1 MVLQSY
7 LLPKSVVIGETKKM
21 GAGYDT
27 SNFKNHIAVCRQHES
42 EQKRANTSQRDLKLM
57 FLQSSWLGNQR
68 DHPGSL
74 ES

>member
-1 MVLQSY
+1 
-7 LLPKSVVIGETKKM
+7 M

-27 SNFKNHIAVCRQHES
+27 SNFKNHRQCES

-57 FLQSSWLGNQR
+57 LLQSSWLGDQC

-74 ES
+74 ESQPRNIQYADRKSVPGN